1 MDAQV
6 AETAIKA
13 YLKEIHT
20 RLNEAAG
27 IAKAAADACA
37 EAGDADRGVQVALD
51 IEQLV
56 YETTR
61 LLDAATLIKRLAKQ
75 G

>member
-13 YLKEIHT
+13 YLKEIYT

-27 IAKAAADACA
+27 IAKAADACA

-56 YETTR
+56 YEASR
-61 LLDAATLIKRLAKQ
+61 LLDAASLINRLAKES
-75 G
+75 

>member
-1 MDAQV
+1 MDAHV
-6 AETAIKA
+6 AKTAIKV

-27 IAKAAADACA
+27 IAKAADACA

-56 YETTR
+56 FETTR
-61 LLDAATLIKRLAKQ
+61 LLDAATLIKRLAKE

>member
-6 AETAIKA
+6 AEMAIKA

-20 RLNEAAG
+20 RLKEAAG
-27 IAKAAADACA
+27 IAKAADACA

-56 YETTR
+56 YEANR
-61 LLDAATLIKRLAKQ
+61 LLDAASLINRLAKQ

>member
-6 AETAIKA
+6 AETAIKV

-27 IAKAAADACA
+27 IARAADACA
-37 EAGDADRGVQVALD
+37 ETGNADKGVQVALD

-56 YETTR
+56 YEATR
-61 LLDAATLIKRLAKQ
+61 LLDAASLINRLAKEE
-75 G
+75 

>member
-6 AETAIKA
+6 AETAIKV
-13 YLKEIHT
+13 YLKEIHS
-20 RLNEAAG
+20 RLNEAVG
-27 IAKAAADACA
+27 IAKAADACA

-56 YETTR
+56 YEVSR
-61 LLDAATLIKRLAKQ
+61 LLDAASLINRLAKET
-75 G
+75 

>member
-6 AETAIKA
+6 AQTAIEA

-20 RLNEAAG
+20 RLNEAAR
-27 IAKAAADACA
+27 IAKAADACA

-56 YETTR
+56 YEASR
-61 LLDAATLIKRLAKQ
+61 LLDAASLINRLAKES
-75 G
+75 

>member
-6 AETAIKA
+6 AETAIKV
-13 YLKEIHT
+13 YLKEIHS

-27 IAKAAADACA
+27 IAKAADACA
-37 EAGDADRGVQVALD
+37 EAGDADRGVKVALD

-56 YETTR
+56 YEATR
-61 LLDAATLIKRLAKQ
+61 LLDAASLINRLAKEE
-75 G
+75 

>member
-13 YLKEIHT
+13 YLKEIHS

-27 IAKAAADACA
+27 IAKAADACA
-37 EAGDADRGVQVALD
+37 AAGDADRGVQVALD
-51 IEQLV
+51 IEQLI

-61 LLDAATLIKRLAKQ
+61 LLDAATLIKRLAKE

>member
-27 IAKAAADACA
+27 IAKAADACA
-37 EAGDADRGVQVALD
+37 DAGDADRGVKVALD
-51 IEQLV
+51 IEQLISDAN
-56 YETTR
+56 R
-61 LLDAATLIKRLAKQ
+61 LLDAATLINRLRKEE
-75 G
+75 

>member
-1 MDAQV
+1 MDAHV

-13 YLKEIHT
+13 YLKEIHS

-27 IAKAAADACA
+27 IAKAADACA

-56 YETTR
+56 YDANQ
-61 LLDAATLIKRLAKQ
+61 LLGAATLIKRLAKE